1 MINTSIALLGVALQD
16 DEATPAAQPKFK
28 HGLTGGGII
37 NPERS
42 IEQKNVACGL
52 RANAANG
59 AYVSEVN
66 MGVDFETLAYA
77 DAFGL
82 YALTALGNV
91 VSSPDATAG
100 SGYYKHVIT
109 LGSKLPSLTFWGQLG
124 DTSEQTVHKVSG
136 AKMDTLTLEF
146 EGNAPLD
153 IGVTAAGIGADLF
166 GSWSDVAEPSCFDGY
181 FIPTGGE
188 FLIDTGSQTPVAA
201 VITKGGFELSNN
213 LTAYRKA
220 GQVVASL
227 ISEGK
232 LTTSVNN
239 TVTLEDWK
247 LIRKMLTGKDNGTAI
262 TSAIVY
268 GSCKWKFTHSLDPK
282 CTLEVKF
289 ENVPWNA
296 EMPEVDP
303 EGSAAEVEF
312 SADDV
317 GIASKDG
324 TPVTIT
330 IVNKVEKY
338 IEEQE

>member
-1 MINTSIALLGVALQD
+1 MINTSIALLGVALQG
-16 DEATPAAQPKFK
+16 DEATAAEQPTFK

-77 DAFGL
+77 DALAL
-82 YALTALGNV
+82 YAFAALGNI
-91 VSSPDATAG
+91 VSTPLEEHE
-100 SGYYKHVIT
+100 GYYKHIIT
-109 LGSKLPSLTFWGQLG
+109 LGSKLPALTFWGQLG
-124 DTSEQTVHKVSG
+124 DTAEQTVHKVSG
-136 AKMDTLTLEF
+136 SKMDTLTLEF

-153 IGVTAAGIGADLF
+153 IGVTAAGIDAALF

-188 FLIDTGSQTPVAA
+188 FLIDTGSQTPVEA

-213 LTAYRKA
+213 LTAHRGA

-227 ISEGK
+227 IAEGK

-239 TVTLEDWK
+239 TVTLEDWS
-247 LIRKMLTGKDNGTAI
+247 LIRKMLTGSDSGTEV

-268 GSCKWKFTHSLDPK
+268 GSCKWSFTHSQDPLQTLD
-282 CTLEVKF
+282 VSIA
-289 ENVPWNA
+289 NVPWNA

-317 GIASKDG
+317 GIASKEG
-324 TPVTIT
+324 SPVTIT
-330 IVNKVEKY
+330 IVNKVASYK
-338 IEEQE
+338 EQQ

>member
-1 MINTSIALLGVALQD
+1 MINTSIALLGVAMQND
-16 DEATPAAQPKFK
+16 DATPAAQPTFK

-52 RANAANG
+52 RANASNG

-82 YALTALGNV
+82 YAAAALGNV
-91 VSSPDATAG
+91 VSTPVTEK
-100 SGYYKHVIT
+100 SGYHKHVVK

-124 DTSEQTVHKVSG
+124 DTSEKTVHKVSG

-153 IGVTAAGIGADLF
+153 IGVTAAGIGAELF
-166 GSWSDVAEPSCFDGY
+166 GAWSGESEPSCFDGY

-188 FLIDTGSQTPVAA
+188 FKIDTGSQTPVDA
-201 VITKGGFELSNN
+201 VVTKGGFELSNN
-213 LTAYRKA
+213 LTAYRTA
-220 GQVVASL
+220 GQVVASM
-227 ISEGK
+227 IAEGK
-232 LTTSVNN
+232 LTTSVNV
-239 TVTLEDWK
+239 TVTLDDWA
-247 LIRKMLTGKDNGTAI
+247 LVRKMLTGSASGTEI

-268 GSCKWKFTHSLDPK
+268 GSCKWTFAHSADPN
-282 CTLEVKF
+282 CTLEVEFK
-289 ENVPWNA
+289 NVPWNA

-303 EGSAAEVEF
+303 EGNSAEVEF
-312 SADDV
+312 SADDI

-330 IVNKVEKY
+330 LVNKVKGY
-338 IEEQE
+338 TGA